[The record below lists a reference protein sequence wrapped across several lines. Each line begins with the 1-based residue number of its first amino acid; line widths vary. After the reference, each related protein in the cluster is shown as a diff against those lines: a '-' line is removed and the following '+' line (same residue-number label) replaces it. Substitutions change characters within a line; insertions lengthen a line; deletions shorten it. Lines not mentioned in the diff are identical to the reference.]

1 MAQAAIQA
9 IDNVGI
15 CTTDLARSVR
25 FCQQLGFAVLFENER
40 GVTLT
45 LGSAKLFLFPAQPG
59 DDRAVGR
66 SLGLAGN
73 PPGVDHISFAVDDV
87 DALHANFA
95 AAGFDA
101 GPPPTDQ
108 DWGAPSGSPIP
119 TAATSTSCAGSSSG
133 HLRLVTS
140 IRQPSSGRVGRH
152 R

>member
-1 MAQAAIQA
+1 MVTRMAQAAIQA

-95 AAGFDA
+95 AAGLDA

-108 DWGAPSGSPIP
+108 DWGARAFGLTDPDGNNLYF
-119 TAATSTSCAGSSSG
+119 
-133 HLRLVTS
+133 LRWL
-140 IRQPSSGRVGRH
+140 Q
-152 R
+152 